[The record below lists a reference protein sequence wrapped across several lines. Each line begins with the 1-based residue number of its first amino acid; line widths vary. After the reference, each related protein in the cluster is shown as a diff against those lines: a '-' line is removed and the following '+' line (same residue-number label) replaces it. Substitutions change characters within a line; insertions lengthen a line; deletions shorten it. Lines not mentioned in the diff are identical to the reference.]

1 LNCWCETRIRD
12 RPESEELE
20 EKITENVLL
29 TTLSGQN
36 GVFVVNQPQNVFSQA
51 NTVGEPCFCIER
63 GSVATMRRPEISALR
78 FRKVVWIAFG
88 SLYVIIV
95 TGSLVRLTGSGLG
108 CSDWPNC
115 NETKFVDVSSGHAAI
130 EQINRLFTGF
140 VAASVILAVSASLFL
155 NPRVGRITANAGI
168 LVFGVLVQVVLGAY
182 VVLTGLNPW
191 SNMAHF
197 LVSIFLVS
205 SAFLLIKRV
214 ELLINPQNTQDCT
227 DKRLRYLL
235 FASACLVMFLGTVVT
250 GAGPHSGAE
259 KVTRL
264 GIDLR
269 FATQLHS
276 ASVWILI
283 LVSVILAVRS
293 RKSVSRWESEGP
305 AMLRLLAAIS
315 AQGFIGYVQY
325 FGGVPAPLVAIHI
338 ALSVVVWL
346 CVFAVFLP
354 ASNLL
359 VLD

>member
-1 LNCWCETRIRD
+1 MGYLRLHDHKSCFHEQKRT
-12 RPESEELE
+12 
-20 EKITENVLL
+20 
-29 TTLSGQN
+29 
-36 GVFVVNQPQNVFSQA
+36 
-51 NTVGEPCFCIER
+51 GEPWSCIER

-78 FRKVVWIAFG
+78 FRQVVWIAFG
-88 SLYVIIV
+88 SLYAIIV

-155 NPRVGRITANAGI
+155 NPRVKRITANAGI

-205 SAFLLIKRV
+205 SAFLLMRRV
-214 ELLINPQNTQDCT
+214 ELLIYPRNGQGCADTQ
-227 DKRLRYLL
+227 LRYLL

-259 KVTRL
+259 QVTRL
-264 GIDLR
+264 GIDVR
-269 FATQLHS
+269 FATQVHS

-283 LVSVILAVRS
+283 LIAVVLSVRA
-293 RKSVSRWESEGP
+293 RKSASRWEREGP
-305 AMLRLLAAIS
+305 TMLRLLAAIL

-325 FGGVPAPLVAIHI
+325 FGGVPAPLVAVHI

-354 ASNLL
+354 ASTLL

>member
-1 LNCWCETRIRD
+1 
-12 RPESEELE
+12 
-20 EKITENVLL
+20 
-29 TTLSGQN
+29 
-36 GVFVVNQPQNVFSQA
+36 
-51 NTVGEPCFCIER
+51 
-63 GSVATMRRPEISALR
+63 MRRPEISALK

-88 SLYVIIV
+88 SLYAIIV

-155 NPRVGRITANAGI
+155 NPRVRRITANAGI

-283 LVSVILAVRS
+283 LVSVILAVKS

>member
-1 LNCWCETRIRD
+1 
-12 RPESEELE
+12 
-20 EKITENVLL
+20 
-29 TTLSGQN
+29 
-36 GVFVVNQPQNVFSQA
+36 
-51 NTVGEPCFCIER
+51 
-63 GSVATMRRPEISALR
+63 MRRPEISALK
-78 FRKVVWIAFG
+78 FRKIVWIAFG
-88 SLYVIIV
+88 SLYAIIV

-155 NPRVGRITANAGI
+155 NPRVRRITANAGI

>member
-1 LNCWCETRIRD
+1 
-12 RPESEELE
+12 
-20 EKITENVLL
+20 
-29 TTLSGQN
+29 
-36 GVFVVNQPQNVFSQA
+36 
-51 NTVGEPCFCIER
+51 
-63 GSVATMRRPEISALR
+63 MRRPEISPLR
-78 FRKVVWIAFG
+78 FRTVVWTAFG
-88 SLYVIIV
+88 SLYAIIV
-95 TGSLVRLTGSGLG
+95 SGSLVRLTGSGLG

-155 NPRVGRITANAGI
+155 NPRVRRLTANAGI
-168 LVFGVLVQVVLGAY
+168 LVLGVLAQVALGAY

-197 LVSIFLVS
+197 LVSIFLIS

-214 ELLINPQNTQDCT
+214 ELMIHPQSNRECPDR
-227 DKRLRYLL
+227 RLRYLL
-235 FASACLVMFLGTVVT
+235 FASACLVMFFGTVVT

-259 KVTRL
+259 RVTRL
-264 GIDLR
+264 GIDVR

-276 ASVWILI
+276 ASVWM
-283 LVSVILAVRS
+283 LVFLAVVLAVRA
-293 RKSVSRWESEGP
+293 RKEVVRWEIDGT
-305 AMLRLLAAIS
+305 AILRLLAAIG

-325 FGGVPAPLVAIHI
+325 LGGVPAPLVAIHI

-346 CVFAVFLP
+346 CAFAVFLP
-354 ASNLL
+354 ASTLL

>member
-1 LNCWCETRIRD
+1 MGYSWSINHKTCFPKQIR
-12 RPESEELE
+12 
-20 EKITENVLL
+20 
-29 TTLSGQN
+29 
-36 GVFVVNQPQNVFSQA
+36 
-51 NTVGEPCFCIER
+51 VGEPCFCIER

-88 SLYVIIV
+88 SLYAIIV

-155 NPRVGRITANAGI
+155 NPRVRRITANAGI

>member
-1 LNCWCETRIRD
+1 
-12 RPESEELE
+12 
-20 EKITENVLL
+20 
-29 TTLSGQN
+29 
-36 GVFVVNQPQNVFSQA
+36 
-51 NTVGEPCFCIER
+51 
-63 GSVATMRRPEISALR
+63 MRRPEISALR

-88 SLYVIIV
+88 SLYAIIV

-155 NPRVGRITANAGI
+155 NPRVRRITANAGI

>member
-1 LNCWCETRIRD
+1 
-12 RPESEELE
+12 
-20 EKITENVLL
+20 
-29 TTLSGQN
+29 
-36 GVFVVNQPQNVFSQA
+36 
-51 NTVGEPCFCIER
+51 
-63 GSVATMRRPEISALR
+63 
-78 FRKVVWIAFG
+78 VWIAFG
-88 SLYVIIV
+88 SLYAIIV

-115 NETKFVDVSSGHAAI
+115 NETKFVDISSGHAAI

-155 NPRVGRITANAGI
+155 NPRVRRITANAGV
-168 LVFGVLVQVVLGAY
+168 LVVGVLFQVVLGAY

-214 ELLINPQNTQDCT
+214 ELLIHPQDSRTCADR
-227 DKRLRYLL
+227 RLRHLL
-235 FASACLVMFLGTVVT
+235 LASGCLVMFLGTVVT

-259 KVTRL
+259 QVTRL
-264 GIDLR
+264 DISVR

-276 ASVWILI
+276 ASVWV
-283 LVSVILAVRS
+283 LVFLALVLTVRA
-293 RKSVSRWESEGP
+293 RKITTRWEIEGP
-305 AMLRLLAAIS
+305 ACLRLLAAIS

-346 CVFAVFLP
+346 CVFAVYLP
-354 ASNLL
+354 ASTLL

>member
-1 LNCWCETRIRD
+1 M
-12 RPESEELE
+12 P
-20 EKITENVLL
+20 
-29 TTLSGQN
+29 
-36 GVFVVNQPQNVFSQA
+36 
-51 NTVGEPCFCIER
+51 
-63 GSVATMRRPEISALR
+63 RPEISVLR

-88 SLYVIIV
+88 SLYAIIV
-95 TGSLVRLTGSGLG
+95 SGSLVRLTGSGLG

-155 NPRVGRITANAGI
+155 NPRVRRITANAGI

-182 VVLTGLNPW
+182 VVWTGLNPW

-214 ELLINPQNTQDCT
+214 ELLIHKPDDRACT
-227 DKRLRYLL
+227 DRRLRQML

-259 KVTRL
+259 QVTRL
-264 GIDLR
+264 GIEVR

-276 ASVWILI
+276 ASVWM
-283 LVSVILAVRS
+283 LVFLAVVLAVRAR
-293 RKSVSRWESEGP
+293 RKAARWEIEGP
-305 AMLRLLAAIS
+305 AILRLLAAIS

-338 ALSVVVWL
+338 ALSVAVWL

-354 ASNLL
+354 ASTLL